1 MLRTAAQGSLAVA
14 LHAQAAPSDGL
25 IVGSVMT
32 THGLKR
38 ALERQDRV
46 RLVRIFYPF
55 HYEGLDTEE
64 WDILIIE
71 GWFEMMFAL
80 IHEVRRSSH
89 RARVLFW
96 CLDPE
101 FPGLDAIMS
110 IDVDAYLTNSE
121 TTRSQL
127 ATLAPTTTLLL
138 GFDREECSS
147 MSRPGTKL
155 IYVGS
160 ALGLSTKHKLL
171 PMLLEAARST
181 AGLELWGSG
190 WGSVG
195 PAELADCCWRG
206 VLPHGELGRIYGE
219 ALAVLGAT
227 MDGQREAG
235 MINNRVFEALGGG
248 AVLIQ
253 ESFPALDD
261 LLGHAPN
268 LFAYQKEGDVEA
280 AVATLLSRTEQDW
293 AKARLQTLEIME
305 AHTYDARA
313 IKLLD
318 FLDHDVPSRRPN
330 RHARLRL
337 AIVYDAQQPQ
347 LFASFGAAAGIL
359 ASDMAISWLRHDD
372 LAEDLLSYDI
382 VLAVGFV
389 DGQADLRVRRLT
401 TDFTLSRRLEQR
413 RILVL
418 LDGGNPPIHRYR
430 SIVKPPNAVY
440 DAVCYASS
448 SDNAA
453 LLTDLAFRPFSL
465 EPGCYATFDS
475 APPKHNEQVSSQLY
489 DVVVATDVGVPID
502 AVASAAAGSGG
513 EALVAVLAEQISASW
528 LKRLRESLN
537 NSKLQLVSDVE
548 QFEAIAASSANYI
561 VPHPPSLC
569 LPPSGQWA
577 IMAGLKYS
585 KIVQVY
591 FADNDRLR
599 NIDTGVAANS
609 HADFARKLSFAIT
622 RAFTLGRAAARLDL
636 RAPPFI
642 RPGEHLPFDIAITSF
657 IVGRDGSWCLH
668 ADPGGQVAC
677 ILQPQLKLILS
688 LKNLT
693 ANLGCTDTFK
703 FFAILKSNLYSDV
716 LLRSNTVTV
725 TLDLS
730 IDGSTNSS
738 ASNTATYAQTE
749 VLFWQWDVPPCS
761 ISHHGPSYNIGIV
774 DTSA

>member
-1 MLRTAAQGSLAVA
+1 
-14 LHAQAAPSDGL
+14 
-25 IVGSVMT
+25 MT

-38 ALERQDRV
+38 ALERLDRV
-46 RLVRIFYPF
+46 RIVQIFYPF
-55 HYEGLDTEE
+55 HYEGLDAEE

-80 IHEVRRSSH
+80 IHEVRRSSQ

-121 TTRSQL
+121 STRSQL

-155 IYVGS
+155 VYVGS
-160 ALGLSTKHKLL
+160 ALGLSTKRKLL

-181 AGLELWGSG
+181 AGLDLWGSG

-206 VLPHGELGRIYGE
+206 VLPHGELGRVYGE

-253 ESFPALDD
+253 ESFSALDD

-268 LFAYQKEGDVEA
+268 LFVYQKQGDIEA
-280 AVATLLSRTEQDW
+280 AVASLLSRTEQDW

-318 FLDHDVPSRRPN
+318 FLDHEVPSRRIH

-337 AIVYDAQQPQ
+337 AVVYDAQQPQ
-347 LFASFGAAAGIL
+347 LFSSFGAAAQIL

-382 VLAVGFV
+382 VLAVGFI

-401 TDFTLSRRLEQR
+401 TDFTLPRRLEQR

-418 LDGGNPPIHRYR
+418 LDGGNPPTHRYR
-430 SIVKPPNAVY
+430 STVKPPNAVY

-453 LLTDLAFRPFSL
+453 LLDDLAFRPFSL
-465 EPGCYATFDS
+465 EAGCYATFDNGQ
-475 APPKHNEQVSSQLY
+475 PRQDDHMSSPLY

-513 EALVAVLAEQISASW
+513 EAVVAVLAEQISASW
-528 LKRLRESLN
+528 LKRLRASLN
-537 NSKLQLVSDVE
+537 NSKLQLVSDAE
-548 QFEAIAASSANYI
+548 QFETIAASSQNYI
-561 VPHPPSLC
+561 VPHPPSHC

-577 IMAGLKYS
+577 IMAGLKYA
-585 KIVQVY
+585 KIVQLY

-609 HADFARKLSFAIT
+609 PAEFAHKLNFAIT
-622 RAFTLGRAAARLDL
+622 RALSLGRAAARLDL
-636 RAPPFI
+636 RAPASI
-642 RPGEHLPFDIAITSF
+642 RPDEHLPFDIALTSF

-693 ANLGCTDTFK
+693 DNLRCTNTFK

-716 LLRSNTVTV
+716 LLRSNTVSV
-725 TLDLS
+725 RLDLS
-730 IDGSTNSS
+730 TDVSETSS
-738 ASNTATYAQTE
+738 ISNPTTYAQTE
-749 VLFWQWDVPPCS
+749 VLFWQWEVPPCS
-761 ISHHGPSYNIGIV
+761 LSHHGRSNSTGILG
-774 DTSA
+774 TSA